1 MEKVLVSKKI
11 SFGEKIYKCFIGY
24 LYHDHKVKPLHIML
38 PKTSA
43 YVKRYDGQNI
53 WMYFL
58 FKDDGLLEKYNAIWD
73 KVSAD
78 IKREFDSEPV
88 CNKVFLKIKIKPQGD
103 EITDFYNKSYSYNI
117 LSQQISNHTCLAVIS
132 FDFALR
138 KDDNYII
145 FIKTSVKYTF

>member
-11 SFGEKIYKCFIGY
+11 SFGEKIYKYFIGY
-24 LYHDHKVKPLHIML
+24 LYNDHKVKPLHIML

-53 WMYFL
+53 WIYFL
-58 FKDDGLLEKYNAIWD
+58 FKDDGLLERYNAIWD

-88 CNKVFLKIKIKPQGD
+88 YNKVFLKIKIKAQGD
-103 EITDFYNKSYSYNI
+103 EIMDFYNKKTPMVD
-117 LSQQISNHTCLAVIS
+117 SNHTCLAVIS

>member
-1 MEKVLVSKKI
+1 MEKVFVSKKI
-11 SFGEKIYKCFIGY
+11 SFGEKIYKYFIGY
-24 LYHDHKVKPLHIML
+24 LYNDHKVKQLHIML

-43 YVKRYDGQNI
+43 YVKRYDGQII

-88 CNKVFLKIKIKPQGD
+88 YNKVFLKIKIKPQGD
-103 EITDFYNKSYSYNI
+103 EITDFYNKKTPMVD
-117 LSQQISNHTCLAVIS
+117 SNHTCLAVIS
-132 FDFALR
+132 FDFAL
-138 KDDNYII
+138 DNYII
-145 FIKTSVKYTF
+145 FIKTSVKYIF